1 MIRQTIHAAIFVALA
16 IGAAYSYDEVR
27 FGERTL
33 VFFKTAFAEQG
44 TAQMRGGRGGS
55 EGRGRG
61 GRGMRRGREEGDV
74 RAERGELSDE
84 NQETRR
90 GRSSESR
97 GRGGHGGGGASISLE
112 EVVYYTIIFVFVT
125 MLTYSIDGIV
135 KSVVR
140 GRRVGV

>member
-16 IGAAYSYDEVR
+16 IGAAHSYDEVR

-33 VFFKTAFAEQG
+33 VFFKTAFAERD

-61 GRGMRRGREEGDV
+61 GRGMRRGREEVDV
-74 RAERGELSDE
+74 PAERGEQSDE
-84 NQETRR
+84 IRETRR
-90 GRSSESR
+90 ERSSESR
-97 GRGGHGGGGASISLE
+97 GHGGHGGRGASISLE
-112 EVVYYTIIFVFVT
+112 EVTYYTIIFAFAT

-135 KSVVR
+135 KGTVR
-140 GRRVGV
+140 GRRVVV

>member
-1 MIRQTIHAAIFVALA
+1 MIRQIIHAAIFVTIA

-44 TAQMRGGRGGS
+44 TAQMRGGQGGS
-55 EGRGRG
+55 EGRDRG
-61 GRGMRRGREEGDV
+61 GRGIRRGREEVDN
-74 RAERGELSDE
+74 RPERGEQSDE
-84 NQETRR
+84 IRETRR
-90 GRSSESR
+90 RRSSESR
-97 GRGGHGGGGASISLE
+97 GHGGHGGRGASISLE
-112 EVVYYTIIFVFVT
+112 EVAYYTIIFVFAT

-135 KSVVR
+135 KRAVR

>member
-16 IGAAYSYDEVR
+16 IGAVYSYDEVR

-61 GRGMRRGREEGDV
+61 SSGRRRGREEGNV
-74 RAERGELSDE
+74 RAERADQSDE
-84 NQETRR
+84 IRETRR
-90 GRSSESR
+90 ARSSESR
-97 GRGGHGGGGASISLE
+97 GHGGHGGRGASISLE
-112 EVVYYTIIFVFVT
+112 EVTYYTIIFAFAT

-135 KSVVR
+135 KRAVR

>member
-1 MIRQTIHAAIFVALA
+1 MIRQTIHAAIFVVLA

-33 VFFKTAFAEQG
+33 VFFKTAFAEQD

-61 GRGMRRGREEGDV
+61 GRGMR
-74 RAERGELSDE
+74 
-84 NQETRR
+84 
-90 GRSSESR
+90 
-97 GRGGHGGGGASISLE
+97 GGHGGRGASISLE
-112 EVVYYTIIFVFVT
+112 EVAYYTIIFAFAT

-135 KSVVR
+135 KRTVR

>member
-84 NQETRR
+84 IQETRR

-97 GRGGHGGGGASISLE
+97 GRGGDGGGGASISLE
-112 EVVYYTIIFVFVT
+112 EVTYYTIIFAFAT

-135 KSVVR
+135 KGTVR
-140 GRRVGV
+140 GRRVSV

>member
-61 GRGMRRGREEGDV
+61 GGGMRRGREEGDV

-84 NQETRR
+84 IQETRR

-97 GRGGHGGGGASISLE
+97 GRGGDGGGGASISLE
-112 EVVYYTIIFVFVT
+112 EVTYYTIIFAFAT

-135 KSVVR
+135 KGTVR
-140 GRRVGV
+140 GRRVSV

>member
-16 IGAAYSYDEVR
+16 IGAAHSYDEVR

-33 VFFKTAFAEQG
+33 VFFTTAFAERG

-61 GRGMRRGREEGDV
+61 GRGMRRGREEDDV
-74 RAERGELSDE
+74 LAERGELSDE
-84 NQETRR
+84 TRETRR
-90 GRSSESR
+90 GRSIESR
-97 GRGGHGGGGASISLE
+97 GRGGHGGRGASITLE
-112 EVVYYTIIFVFVT
+112 EVAYYTIIFVFAT
-125 MLTYSIDGIV
+125 MLTYSIDGIA

>member
-1 MIRQTIHAAIFVALA
+1 MIRQIVHAAIFVTIA

-33 VFFKTAFAEQG
+33 VFFKTALAERD

-61 GRGMRRGREEGDV
+61 GRGMRRGREEGEIQ
-74 RAERGELSDE
+74 AERGEQSGE
-84 NQETRR
+84 IRETRR
-90 GRSSESR
+90 ERSSESR
-97 GRGGHGGGGASISLE
+97 GHGGHGGRGASISLE
-112 EVVYYTIIFVFVT
+112 EVAYYTIIFVFAT

-135 KSVVR
+135 KRAVR
-140 GRRVGV
+140 GRRVSV